1 MNSTI
6 MKAIIKKDLRD
17 IIRSKNLFAVLI
29 IIPVLFSSVI
39 PAAILSAALFL
50 DLEELAGSD
59 AERMIASF
67 MTQLNRESIAFETVE
82 QQFVFLFLNYMLP
95 SLFLLVPIITAS
107 VVAANS
113 FVGEKER
120 RTLESLLFSPVSVK
134 TLFVSKIIGS
144 FLPSLL
150 VSFASFVLSG
160 IIINSLGYQLYGQMI
175 FPSANW
181 LVLIFWLSPMVSL
194 LTVLLNVLISSRV
207 KTYQEAQ
214 NIGGVI
220 VLPVVAMMAGQASGL
235 FLVGSGVT
243 FLIGLGLLLVNL
255 LLISRMAKFSDRYM
269 LFEKQI
275 H

>member
-1 MNSTI
+1 